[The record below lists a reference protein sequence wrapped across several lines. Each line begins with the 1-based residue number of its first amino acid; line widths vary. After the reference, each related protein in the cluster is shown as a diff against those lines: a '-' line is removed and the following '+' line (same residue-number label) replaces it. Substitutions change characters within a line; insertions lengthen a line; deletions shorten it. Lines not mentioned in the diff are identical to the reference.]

1 MDSRELQNIRIGV
14 LGGGVSPERNI
25 SLESAQAAF
34 DALRRQSIDA
44 TLIDITSSTSSH
56 IKEAIIDNSIDLAFV
71 ALHGEFGE
79 DGQIQKILEDLGIA
93 YTGSD
98 PDASYKAMDK
108 VVSKNIFVEN
118 SISTPNFAIATS
130 GRKLPENLSY
140 PVVVKPHFC
149 GSSLGVSIVDNDK
162 DFLKAVDDAMALTPK
177 LLKSEPKGVVVEEY
191 IRGREVTV
199 GILDEKALGVVEI
212 VPKGG
217 HYDYTA
223 KYTDGMTEFI
233 APANLPQEVYR
244 QIQELGFLASQALG
258 CRQFC
263 RVDLRLNEKM
273 QGFVLE
279 VNSIPGL
286 TSHSLLPM
294 SAKVEGIDFDELILR
309 IAKGALYGAKKIQK

>member
-1 MDSRELQNIRIGV
+1 MKDLELKNLRVGV
-14 LGGGVSPERNI
+14 LGGGVSPEREI
-25 SLESAQAAF
+25 SLESAKTTLS
-34 DALRRQSIDA
+34 ALKRQSVD
-44 TLIDITSSTSSH
+44 TVLIDIHSSSLDH
-56 IKEAIIDNSIDLAFV
+56 IKEAVSRSSIDLAFV

-79 DGQIQKILEDLGIA
+79 DGQIQKILEDLGVA

-118 SISTPNFAIATS
+118 SISTPKFAIVTS
-130 GRKLPENLSY
+130 GQKLPENLFY

-162 DFLKAVDDAMALTPK
+162 DFLKAVDDAMALTPQIT
-177 LLKSEPKGVVVEEY
+177 KSEPKGVVVEEY
-191 IRGREVTV
+191 IQGREVTV
-199 GILDEKALGVVEI
+199 GILEKRALGVVEI

-217 HYDYTA
+217 HYDYIA

-233 APANLPQEVYR
+233 APARLPEDIYH
-244 QIQELGFLASQALG
+244 QIQELGLLAARVLG
-258 CRQFC
+258 CSQFC

-309 IAKGALYGAKKIQK
+309 IAKGALHGAKKIQK